1 LIEQK
6 ANRGG
11 DEDMLRINQKTKKM
25 TALAV
30 GENID
35 ARTKEVKIFKK
46 EASAEKETYQH
57 GSRTE
62 YTR

>member
-1 LIEQK
+1 
-6 ANRGG
+6 
-11 DEDMLRINQKTKKM
+11 MLRINQKTKKM